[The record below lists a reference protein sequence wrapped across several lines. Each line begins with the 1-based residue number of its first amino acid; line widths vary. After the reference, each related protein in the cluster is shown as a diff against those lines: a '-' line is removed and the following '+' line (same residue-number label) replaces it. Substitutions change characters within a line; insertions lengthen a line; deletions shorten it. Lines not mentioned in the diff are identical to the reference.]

1 MCVCVGGVTKATI
14 VIQNGGKMKA
24 LNLLSGIFTWRL
36 DNLFEMTPNGPLL
49 KVEDQNYSSNI
60 SKTLILAYY

>member
-1 MCVCVGGVTKATI
+1 MVIKATI

-24 LNLLSGIFTWRL
+24 LNLLSGIFMWRL

-49 KVEDQNYSSNI
+49 KEEDQNYSRDI
-60 SKTLILAYY
+60 SKTLIILAYY